1 MGGTDKFCTIVYM
14 IPLHDTRQLNTPC
27 TPMFDLTGNGKTV
40 LDNSVIALGNDL
52 QTQHTNDL
60 QTPGS
65 EYVLQPLLVESGD
78 PSISCCATRTRTSKE
93 DMNFAPPESPEPLDE
108 SKDTVKKQLLPQMQ
122 M

>member
-27 TPMFDLTGNGKTV
+27 TPMFDLTGNGKTI
-40 LDNSVIALGNDL
+40 LDNSVIALG
-52 QTQHTNDL
+52 NDL

-93 DMNFAPPESPEPLDE
+93 DMNFAPPEPPEPLEPDDE